1 MNALDASLGAC
12 VRTDCPTLYLR
23 LGPDGRL
30 VETNGYT
37 RSLLG
42 ERAIVGAPWDQLV
55 VNFDATA
62 LPRERAARGA
72 SPQTV
77 NFMSFAELPVT
88 VRCTF
93 RDVGDETAVMG
104 AVDVLEH
111 EALRKELIHST
122 QALSNLTR
130 ELQRSN
136 AELERLSAL
145 RSLFIGMA
153 AHDLRSPL
161 SVMLSTVHVLEE
173 EATGETK
180 EDLATLSS
188 SAQFM
193 RRLVDDFLSVALID
207 AGRLE
212 VKLEP
217 VLVSTVIDTA
227 LKVTARASAHR
238 KCLVKVEP
246 FDRERATVV
255 ADGPKLEQVLMN
267 LLNNAFEHSPPGAE
281 VTVRFEAREREAL
294 LHVSDRGRGVAT
306 EVERDLFKAFV
317 HGGGKSLGA
326 RSTGLG
332 LTISKLIVEAHGG
345 SLTTRSSGEGATF
358 TVALP
363 AGRTVSS
370 SA

>member
-1 MNALDASLGAC
+1 MNALDATLGAC
-12 VRTDCPTLYLR
+12 IRTDCPTVYLR
-23 LGPDGRL
+23 LGRDARL
-30 VETNGYT
+30 VEANAYT

-42 ERAIVGAPWDQLV
+42 SRAVAGASWSQLV
-55 VNFDATA
+55 VNFDATE
-62 LPRERAARGA
+62 LPQDRAVKG
-72 SPQTV
+72 SLPQTV

-93 RDVGDETAVMG
+93 RDVGGEIAVMG

-136 AELERLSAL
+136 AELERLGAL
-145 RSLFIGMA
+145 KSRFIGMA

-173 EATGETK
+173 EATGELK

-207 AGRLE
+207 AGKFV
-212 VKLEP
+212 VKLQP
-217 VLVSTVIDTA
+217 VLVATVIDTA
-227 LKVTARASAHR
+227 VRVTAHASVHR
-238 KCLVKVEP
+238 KCMVRVEP
-246 FDRERATVV
+246 FDREHATVL
-255 ADGPKLEQVLMN
+255 ADPPRLEQVLMN

-281 VTVRFEAREREAL
+281 VTVRFEARDRQSL
-294 LHVSDRGRGVAT
+294 LHVTDRGHGIAP
-306 EVERDLFKAFV
+306 EVQQDLFKAFV
-317 HGGGKSLGA
+317 HADDKSLGA
-326 RSTGLG
+326 RGTGLG

-345 SLTTRSSGEGATF
+345 SLTVRSSSEGSTF
-358 TVALP
+358 TIALH
-363 AGRTVSS
+363 G
-370 SA
+370 

>member
-1 MNALDASLGAC
+1 MNALDATLGAC
-12 VRTDCPTLYLR
+12 IRTDCPTVYLR
-23 LGPDGRL
+23 LDHDARL
-30 VETNGYT
+30 IEANAYT
-37 RSLLG
+37 QSLLG
-42 ERAIVGAPWDQLV
+42 SRGVVGASWAQLV
-55 VNFDATA
+55 VTFDASD
-62 LPRERAARGA
+62 LPSARARRG
-72 SPQTV
+72 SLPQTV

-93 RDVGDETAVMG
+93 KDVGDETAVMG

-136 AELERLSAL
+136 AELERLSAMKS
-145 RSLFIGMA
+145 RFIGMA

-173 EATGETK
+173 EATGELK
-180 EDLATLSS
+180 EDLETLSS

-212 VKLEP
+212 VKPEP
-217 VLVSTVIDTA
+217 VPVATIIDLA
-227 LKVTARASAHR
+227 LKVTSHASVRR
-238 KCLVKVEP
+238 KCLVRVEP
-246 FDRERATVV
+246 FDRERATVL
-255 ADGPKLEQVLMN
+255 ADAPRIVQVLMN

-281 VTVRFEAREREAL
+281 VTVRFEARERESL
-294 LHVSDRGRGVAT
+294 LHVTDRGHGIAP
-306 EVERDLFKAFV
+306 EVQRDLFKAFV
-317 HGGGKSLGA
+317 HADDKSLGA
-326 RSTGLG
+326 RGTGLG

-345 SLTTRSSGEGATF
+345 SLTVRSSSEGSTF
-358 TVALP
+358 TIALH
-363 AGRTVSS
+363 G
-370 SA
+370 